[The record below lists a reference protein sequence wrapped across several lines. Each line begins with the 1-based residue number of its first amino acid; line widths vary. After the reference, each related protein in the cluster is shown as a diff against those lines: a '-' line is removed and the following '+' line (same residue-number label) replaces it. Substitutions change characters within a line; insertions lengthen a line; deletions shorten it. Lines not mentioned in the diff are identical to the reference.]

1 MFNFIKRLFCR
12 HEYKVIDAYLT
23 DNKNPTFIEECIK
36 CGKRKASSIL

>member
-1 MFNFIKRLFCR
+1 MFKFLRQMFCK